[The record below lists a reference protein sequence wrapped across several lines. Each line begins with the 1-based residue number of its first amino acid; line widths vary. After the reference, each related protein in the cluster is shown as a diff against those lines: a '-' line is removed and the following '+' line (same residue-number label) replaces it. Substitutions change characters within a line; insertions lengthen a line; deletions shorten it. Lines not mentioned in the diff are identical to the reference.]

1 MVLFGFYEVCVSNY
15 TYMYKPYEHLLIKE
29 KNAWCQSLAL
39 FSKSQEQVWQGVY
52 QDKMYGKSLDQ
63 GNVTIKN

>member
-1 MVLFGFYEVCVSNY
+1 MVLFDFYEVCVSNY

-29 KNAWCQSLAL
+29 ENARCQSLAL

-52 QDKMYGKSLDQ
+52 QDKM
-63 GNVTIKN
+63 